1 MSHRIPLFLLGLT
14 ALSPAYAETI
24 NCTPVATVPTTI
36 TTQGIYCLT
45 ADLST
50 AITSGSAIQI
60 DTNNVTLDC
69 NGYKLGGLAAGAGT
83 TAVGIGASGRSNI
96 TVRNCSV
103 RGFRTGLSFSGSGH
117 AVEDSRFDA
126 NTRIGVKVVGDGSVI
141 QRNLVLNTGGNTANQ
156 DPRGIE
162 TSEDVDVIDN
172 TVAGVT
178 ATGGSGDPAYG
189 IFALTNTAGSISGN
203 RVRNVL
209 ADGGGTPIGIWP
221 ILSTRATVSGN
232 HLSNPATSGT
242 GIVCDGVEVT
252 VTVKNVVNGYATGI
266 HSNCVDGGNVIN

>member
-1 MSHRIPLFLLGLT
+1 MPFRYLLLLALT
-14 ALSPAYAETI
+14 AMAPARAETI
-24 NCTPVATVPTTI
+24 NCTPIPTVPTSLAA
-36 TTQGIYCLT
+36 QGIYCLT

-50 AITSGSAIQI
+50 SITSGSAIQI
-60 DTNNVTLDC
+60 DTNNVTIDC

-83 TAVGIGASGRSNI
+83 TAIGISASGRSNL

-126 NTRIGVKVVGDGSVI
+126 NTRIGVKVTGDGSVI
-141 QRNLVLNTGGNTANQ
+141 QRNLVLNTGGNTANL

-162 TSEDVDVIDN
+162 TSDDVDVIDN

-178 ATGGSGDPAYG
+178 ATTGSGDAAYG
-189 IFALTNTAGSISGN
+189 IYSLANTSGSISGN

-209 ADGGGTPIGIWP
+209 PDGGGSPIGIWAT
-221 ILSTRATVSGN
+221 LSTRPTISGN
-232 HLSNPATSGT
+232 HLSNPATTGF
-242 GIVCDGVEVT
+242 GIVCDAAEVT
-252 VTVKNVVNGYATGI
+252 ATVKNVVNGYATGI
-266 HSNCVDGGNVIN
+266 HSNCIDSDNVVN